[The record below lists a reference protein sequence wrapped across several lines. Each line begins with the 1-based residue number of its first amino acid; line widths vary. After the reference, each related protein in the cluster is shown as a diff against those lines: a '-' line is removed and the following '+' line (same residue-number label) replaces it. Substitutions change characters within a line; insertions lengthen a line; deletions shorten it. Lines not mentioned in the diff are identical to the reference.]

1 MTRENGRNKMEVLEQ
16 ELTET
21 IKVWPT
27 VSKVISTIH
36 TEEHYNKAVKLLDK
50 LIDEVSKKED
60 PLIDS
65 LIDTLG
71 TLIKD
76 YEDRTVPEPKGD
88 TIGCLKFLME
98 EHGLK
103 QSDLE
108 ELGSQ
113 GVVSEILNGKRKLN
127 VRQIRALSKR
137 FHCSPAVFIEDD

>member
-1 MTRENGRNKMEVLEQ
+1 MERRKMNVLEQ

-27 VSKVISTIH
+27 VSKVVSTIN
-36 TEEHYNKAVKLLDK
+36 TKAHYKKVVKLLNR
-50 LIDEVSKKED
+50 LIDEVSETEN
-60 PLIDS
+60 PSIGS

-76 YEDRTVPEPKGD
+76 YEDRNIPEPEGEP
-88 TIGCLKFLME
+88 IGCLKYLME

-103 QSDLE
+103 QSDLK

-113 GVVSEILNGKRKLN
+113 GIVSEILSGQRRLN
-127 VRQIRALSKR
+127 VRQVKALSKR
-137 FHCSPAVFIEDD
+137 FNVSSATFI